1 MSDSFSVTSGESW
14 FGRIIGSIGGVL
26 VGLVLFIGA
35 FPLLYWNEGR
45 AVRTERS
52 LKEGLG
58 AVVSIQPDSVN
69 PANDGKLVHVSGPV
83 KTSAP
88 VADDELPMHADGV
101 KLLRTVEMYQW
112 TEHESRTTHKK
123 LGGGTETVTTYN
135 YQTDWKPGRVDSS
148 TFKKPEGHENPQA
161 PPFESKTFS
170 ASPVT
175 VGAFTMSQD
184 QVNKLSDAVP
194 VPVDSSDAA
203 QIPAAWKDKMQVA
216 GGNFYIGQNPSSPQ
230 LGDVR
235 ISYKVVKPD
244 TVSLVAVQQASTFAP
259 FQAKA
264 GNTILLVESGM
275 HTAADMFKSAEA
287 QNSVLTWIL
296 RGAGFFLMFLGIFL
310 MFRPIAVFAD
320 VVPLFG
326 TALGAGIGL
335 FAFLGAAVLSFFT
348 IAVAWV
354 TARPVIGI
362 SLIVIAI
369 AALIMLL
376 KIGSSRKAAR
386 ASAAAPAPVR
396 S

>member
-58 AVVSIQPDSVN
+58 AVISVPVDSVN
-69 PANDGKLVHVSGPV
+69 PTNEGKLVHVSGAV
-83 KTSAP
+83 KTTAA

-101 KLLRTVEMYQW
+101 KLLRSVEMYQW
-112 TEHESRTTHKK
+112 KEHESRSTHKK
-123 LGGGTETVTTYN
+123 LGGGTETVTTYT
-135 YQTDWKPGRVDSS
+135 YSTDWASGRVDSS
-148 TFKKPEGHENPQA
+148 AFKKPEGHENPQA
-161 PPFESKTFS
+161 PPFESKTFT

-175 VGAFTMSQD
+175 VGAFTMSSD
-184 QVNKLSDAVP
+184 QVDKLGDAVS
-194 VPVDSSDAA
+194 VPVDSSAAA
-203 QIPAAWKDKMQVA
+203 QIPAAWKEKMQVA
-216 GGNFYIGQNPSSPQ
+216 GGNFYVGPSPSSPQ
-230 LGDVR
+230 VGDVR

-244 TVSLVAVQQASTFAP
+244 AVSLVAVQQASTFAP

-275 HTAADMFKSAEA
+275 HTAAEMFKTAEE
-287 QNSVLTWIL
+287 QNVALTWVL
-296 RGAGFFLMFLGIFL
+296 RGLGFFLMFLGLFL

-335 FAFLGAAVLSFFT
+335 FAFLGAAVLAFFT

-354 TARPVIGI
+354 AVRPVLGI
-362 SLIVIAI
+362 TLIVLALG
-369 AALIMLL
+369 ALIGLL

-386 ASAAAPAPVR
+386 VSAAAPAAAR
-396 S
+396 T